1 MQFALDTYMEA
12 GVGNSR
18 VLPDVR
24 MHGISGCLIQPV
36 FGSQGMVG
44 GQKKDH
50 LVCGTGLQVHT
61 NSAGYVV
68 SSHFPQHQISAS
80 NEEFSIVPG

>member
-1 MQFALDTYMEA
+1 
-12 GVGNSR
+12 
-18 VLPDVR
+18 
-24 MHGISGCLIQPV
+24 
-36 FGSQGMVG
+36 MVG

-80 NEEFSIVPG
+80 NEECVQFSIVPG

>member
-24 MHGISGCLIQPV
+24 MHGTSGCLIQPV

-44 GQKKDH
+44 SQKTSWCVGQACRFTQT
-50 LVCGTGLQVHT
+50 VQ
-61 NSAGYVV
+61 AM
-68 SSHFPQHQISAS
+68 
-80 NEEFSIVPG
+80 